1 MSTEQL
7 LIILAV
13 LVLIGIAVGIAAI
26 IVMMRRPSR
35 TTVIYQDAATAAAEP
50 EMGASSPEP
59 PRPDP
64 LSKYLDYFQ
73 GAADCRAIEQ
83 VSEQEYL
90 VLMNV
95 WCTAATLELAL
106 ACNNSDDGENYQ
118 PTFHLYF
125 NYYDDGAWQI
135 GDHGANAAALQEIGV
150 NIPAELND
158 IRPNI
163 RNLNASLGQDGT
175 IYAQGTAYRGFET
188 AIADLCKIADAMDD
202 HYSPLIW
209 DVAGPLPD
217 ARNAEGQRH
226 QSTGRGVGAKSDL
239 VENTHSFT
247 LTAGAMIMTFEC
259 NGEAEIRLVRDKGG
273 WFDEPSSF
281 TTDAGRTIGLSR
293 VAEGWY
299 RDPHPDISYHLE
311 VKARTAW
318 DMEVFQPDLGQSH
331 RQFPYRAGIDGGAQ
345 VFGPFRTG
353 PQPVLANIQ
362 HDGNDEFTLKF
373 VSLDGAHETDYEFD
387 GQTHQTDKSLDL
399 LPGKEYLLM
408 GSGNGPWKIE
418 LTEGY

>member
-7 LIILAV
+7 LTILAV

-26 IVMMRRPSR
+26 IIMMRRPSR

-50 EMGASSPEP
+50 ETRASSPEP

-64 LSKYLDYFQ
+64 ISKYLDYLQ
-73 GAADCRAIEQ
+73 RTADCRAVEQ
-83 VSEQEYL
+83 LADQEYAL
-90 VLMNV
+90 LMNV
-95 WCTAATLELAL
+95 WCAAATLEIAR
-106 ACNNSDDGENYQ
+106 ACYNPNDGEHYR

-125 NYYDDGAWQI
+125 NYDDDGAWQI

-209 DVAGPLPD
+209 DVAGPLPY

-226 QSTGRGVGAKSDL
+226 QYNGRGVGAKSDL

-259 NGEAEIRLVRDKGG
+259 NGEAEIHLVRDNGG
-273 WFDEPSSF
+273 WFDEPRTI
-281 TTDAGRTIGLSR
+281 TTDGPTVVLSR

-299 RDPHPDISYHLE
+299 RDPHPDISYHIEVEAPTKWQLE
-311 VKARTAW
+311 LL
-318 DMEVFQPDLGQSH
+318 QPRLGQSTS
-331 RQFPYRAGIDGGAQ
+331 QFPYRAGLASGAAI
-345 VFGPFRTG
+345 FGPFRNG
-353 PQPVLANIQ
+353 PRPVRANIQ
-362 HDGNDEFTLKF
+362 HDSNGDLSLRF
-373 VSLDGAHETDYEFD
+373 VSLDGEHEVDYEFA
-387 GQTHQTDKSLDL
+387 GQTHEIDKELEL
-399 LPGKEYLLM
+399 LPGKEYLL
-408 GSGNGPWKIE
+408 SGDSNGPWKIE